1 MAKVGHAG
9 AFQLLCRCLVTN
21 GNSALSSDQVYRHV
35 APYATAEEPTT
46 PDDRGAHEPFGRP
59 LVSTYSYFAPV
70 PRTATARHD
79 LR

>member
-1 MAKVGHAG
+1 MQGHFNYYAVPRNQRKLG
-9 AFQLLCRCLVTN
+9 RFQVS
-21 GNSALSSDQVYRHV
+21 GVPSV

-46 PDDRGAHEPFGRP
+46 PDDRGAHEPVGRP